1 MIFRVGTPAA
11 PKYGPK
17 GNQQE
22 NAMTLNERLSGATTA
37 LIFIL
42 LAGVSQLA
50 SAQTWP
56 NRPIRLVVPHAA
68 GGVTDVVARLVAQP
82 LGEALGQAVVVDNKP
97 GAGGIVGTDIAAKAP
112 ADGYT
117 LLMFVDA
124 NTIFPST
131 SKTLNHDP
139 AASFAPISLL
149 GRGSHVL
156 VAHPSVTASN
166 LREVVSY
173 VRQNPKDLSAALP
186 SYGGPQ
192 HLALEMIKA
201 AAGVDIT
208 PIPYKGGGPAVVD
221 VVGGQVKLGLLGMA
235 PALPHIRSGKLKAI
249 AVTGGARSAVLP
261 NVPTLA
267 ESGLPGF
274 ATSQWQAIVAPA
286 GTPAPIVVRIH
297 AELVKIMQQAA
308 ITEKLAAIGMD
319 NATSASPEDM
329 ARMIRD
335 ELSRWPAV
343 VKAAGITPE

>member
-1 MIFRVGTPAA
+1 
-11 PKYGPK
+11 
-17 GNQQE
+17 
-22 NAMTLNERLSGATTA
+22 
-37 LIFIL
+37 
-42 LAGVSQLA
+42 
-50 SAQTWP
+50 
-56 NRPIRLVVPHAA
+56 
-68 GGVTDVVARLVAQP
+68 
-82 LGEALGQAVVVDNKP
+82 LGEALGQSVVVDNKP

-249 AVTGGARSAVLP
+249 AVTGATRSAVLP

-267 ESGLPGF
+267 ESGLAGF
-274 ATSQWQAIVAPA
+274 ATSQWQAMVAPA
-286 GTPAPIVVRIH
+286 GTPAPIVNRIH

-308 ITEKLAAIGMD
+308 IAEKLAAIGMD

-335 ELSRWPAV
+335 ELARWPGV

>member
-1 MIFRVGTPAA
+1 
-11 PKYGPK
+11 
-17 GNQQE
+17 
-22 NAMTLNERLSGATTA
+22 MTLNDRLAAAATA
-37 LIFIL
+37 LIFL
-42 LAGVSQLA
+42 FAGACQGV

-82 LGEALGQAVVVDNKP
+82 LGDALGQPVVVDNKP
-97 GAGGIVGTDIAAKAP
+97 GAGGILGTDIAAKAP

-139 AASFAPISLL
+139 GASFAAISLL

-156 VAHPSVTASN
+156 VAHPSVTAGN
-166 LREVVSY
+166 LREVVSF

-201 AAGVDIT
+201 AANIDIT

-235 PALPHIRSGKLKAI
+235 PALPHIKSGKLKAI
-249 AVTGGARSAVLP
+249 AVTGATRSAVLP

-274 ATSQWQAIVAPA
+274 ATSQWQAMVAPA
-286 GTPAPIVVRIH
+286 GTPAPIVTRIH
-297 AELVKIMQQAA
+297 TELVKIMKQAA
-308 ITEKLAAIGMD
+308 IIEKLAAIGMD
-319 NATSASPEDM
+319 NATSAAPEDM